1 MKLNI
6 DGLLVYMP
14 YDFIYPEQYKY
25 MHELKRGLDHKG
37 HCVLEMPSGTG
48 KTITLLSLI
57 IAYMK
62 RYPDQ
67 YNKLI
72 YCSRTVPE
80 IEKVMSE
87 MKRLISYYEKE
98 LNEKQKFIGIAMSSR
113 KNLCIH
119 PEVSQLRLGK
129 EVDSACMNL
138 TASYIREQSKQDRSI
153 KTCSYYEQYDKNG
166 REESIPY
173 GVYNLEDMK
182 LYGKAKHWCP
192 YFLARYILTHA
203 NVIVYSY
210 HYLLDPKIA
219 EIISKELPKTSII
232 VFDEAHNIDNVCIDS
247 MSITLTRKILER
259 AQANVENLKIFVQN
273 QKQKDA
279 SRLKNEYENLV
290 KGLREQAIQR
300 ETDVILT
307 NPILP
312 EHVLQENIPGNIRQA
327 EHFLIFIKRFLEYIK
342 TRMNI
347 QHVVKESPP
356 SFLKDLQVRVCIER
370 KPLRFC
376 SERLRSLLRT
386 LETRDIH
393 MYQPLMLLCNFATI
407 ISTYTKGFTLIIEPF
422 FDSKSTV
429 YNPVLH
435 FTCLDSSIA
444 IKPVFDRFQSVI
456 ITSGTLS
463 PIDMYPKILSF
474 TPAIMETFTMTL
486 TRPCILPMIVT
497 RGNDQIAITSKFE
510 LREDQSVI
518 RNYGILLIEMCTHVP
533 DGIVCFFTSYIY
545 MEHVVATWYDLG
557 IIGQIQ
563 KYKLL
568 FIETPDSVETSLA
581 LYNYQKACDNG
592 RGAVLLSVA
601 RGKVSEGVDFD
612 NHLGRCVIM
621 FGIPYVYTQS
631 RILQARLDYLRENFH
646 IRENDFLTFDAMR
659 HAAQCVGRVLRGK
672 SDYGIMIF
680 ADKRFL
686 RSDKRQKIPK
696 WIQEY
701 LTDSLAN
708 LSIEECVQIV
718 KKWLKD
724 MAQPLKQ
731 EDQLGI
737 SLLTEEDLLSN
748 EVLKSLE
755 QSSSNANSITLT
767 TTKTADLIR
776 NSGNA
781 GVYVPEKLANERPD
795 LHYGIVIDCGS
806 SGSRLYIYIWPEH
819 SGKPNEL
826 LQIKQLLDKDGVPVV
841 KKIEPGLSS
850 MAKTPMNAT
859 EYLKSLLDFA
869 ANTIPSVKH
878 ADTPLYILA
887 TAGLRFLTPDQQKQ
901 LLEDL
906 FNDIVRDYQFLIEKT
921 HIQVISGQLE
931 GIYSWIAINYVLGR
945 FQNINNTE
953 SESVTNDI
961 SKRRPTT
968 VGVLDMGGASAQI
981 AFEVSKATPV
991 IGEEIAEFSL
1001 GYDEHQEA
1009 LKYKIYVT
1017 TFLGYGAN
1025 KAFEKYID
1033 RIISIALN
1041 SSTSN
1046 SPYIRIDDADCLPRG
1061 YSTNYTRNNKTIIMT
1076 GEGDFTNCAKHLVT
1090 LLNLNTKCLKN
1101 PCSLNG
1107 VHQPQINYDSQDFYG
1122 FSEFWYTMQDVL
1134 KIGGP
1139 YARLTFLN
1147 ASTKY
1152 CNANWKDIRQWY
1164 DEKSYPNINLDR
1176 LILQCFKS
1184 AWLYA
1189 FLHDGLKFPLNYQRL
1204 RSASLVNKNDVQWTL
1219 GAILYRTRF
1228 FPLKAINRMK
1238 KIMFNHESYINSR
1251 SIFILI
1257 CTTLT
1262 VFLFILVAQKTRSFM
1277 SRRKSYHSSSNAVNY
1292 RYRLLTSSAVDEQP
1306 LP

>member
-25 MHELKRGLDHKG
+25 MHALKRGLDHKG

-67 YNKLI
+67 YNKLV

-203 NVIVYSY
+203 NAIVYSY

-259 AQANVENLKIFVQN
+259 AQANVENLKILVQN

-327 EHFLIFIKRFLEYIK
+327 EHFLIFIKRFLEYMK

-474 TPAIMETFTMTL
+474 TPAVMETFTMTL

-545 MEHVVATWYDLG
+545 MEHVVATWHDLG

-680 ADKRFL
+680 ADKRFV

-701 LTDSLAN
+701 LSDSLAN

-724 MAQPLKQ
+724 MAQPLRQ

-737 SLLTEEDLLSN
+737 SLLTEEHLLSN
-748 EVLKSLE
+748 EVLKNLE
-755 QSSSNANSITLT
+755 QSSSNVNSTTST
-767 TTKTADLIR
+767 TTKIPDTIR
-776 NSGNA
+776 NSGDA
-781 GVYVPEKLANERPD
+781 GVYVSEKLANENPD

-826 LQIKQLLDKDGVPVV
+826 LQIKQLLD
-841 KKIEPGLSS
+841 
-850 MAKTPMNAT
+850 N
-859 EYLKSLLDFA
+859 FA

-878 ADTPLYILA
+878 IDTPLYILA
-887 TAGLRFLTPDQQKQ
+887 TAGLRFLTPNQQKQ

-906 FNDIVRDYQFLIEKT
+906 FNDIERDYKFLIENT
-921 HIQVISGQLE
+921 HIQVISGQLD

-945 FQNINNTE
+945 FQNTNTE
-953 SESVTNDI
+953 SKSVTNDNSNLN

-981 AFEVSKATPV
+981 AFEVSKTTPIV
-991 IGEEIAEFSL
+991 GKEVAEFSL

-1025 KAFEKYID
+1025 KAYEKYID
-1033 RIISIALN
+1033 RIISIGLN
-1041 SSTSN
+1041 
-1046 SPYIRIDDADCLPRG
+1046 
-1061 YSTNYTRNNKTIIMT
+1061 
-1076 GEGDFTNCAKHLVT
+1076 
-1090 LLNLNTKCLKN
+1090 
-1101 PCSLNG
+1101 
-1107 VHQPQINYDSQDFYG
+1107 
-1122 FSEFWYTMQDVL
+1122 
-1134 KIGGP
+1134 
-1139 YARLTFLN
+1139 
-1147 ASTKY
+1147 
-1152 CNANWKDIRQWY
+1152 
-1164 DEKSYPNINLDR
+1164 
-1176 LILQCFKS
+1176 LQCFKS

-1189 FLHDGLKFPLNYQRL
+1189 FLHDGLKFPMNYQRL
-1204 RSASLVNKNDVQWTL
+1204 RSASLVNNNDVQWTL

-1228 FPLKAINRMK
+1228 FPLQAISRTKNT
-1238 KIMFNHESYINSR
+1238 MFNHESYINSR
-1251 SIFILI
+1251 IFIVI
-1257 CTTLT
+1257 CMTLT
-1262 VFLFILVAQKTRSFM
+1262 IFLLIFAAQKIRSFM
-1277 SRRKSYHSSSNAVNY
+1277 SRRKYYHSSSNIFNY
-1292 RYRLLTSSAVDEQP
+1292 RYQLLTLSAVDE
-1306 LP
+1306 

>member
-1 MKLNI
+1 MTILVDEIQSILN
-6 DGLLVYMP
+6 
-14 YDFIYPEQYKY
+14 
-25 MHELKRGLDHKG
+25 
-37 HCVLEMPSGTG
+37 
-48 KTITLLSLI
+48 
-57 IAYMK
+57 
-62 RYPDQ
+62 
-67 YNKLI
+67 
-72 YCSRTVPE
+72 
-80 IEKVMSE
+80 
-87 MKRLISYYEKE
+87 
-98 LNEKQKFIGIAMSSR
+98 
-113 KNLCIH
+113 CI
-119 PEVSQLRLGK
+119 
-129 EVDSACMNL
+129 
-138 TASYIREQSKQDRSI
+138 
-153 KTCSYYEQYDKNG
+153 
-166 REESIPY
+166 
-173 GVYNLEDMK
+173 
-182 LYGKAKHWCP
+182 
-192 YFLARYILTHA
+192 YFL
-203 NVIVYSY
+203 
-210 HYLLDPKIA
+210 
-219 EIISKELPKTSII
+219 
-232 VFDEAHNIDNVCIDS
+232 
-247 MSITLTRKILER
+247 
-259 AQANVENLKIFVQN
+259 
-273 QKQKDA
+273 
-279 SRLKNEYENLV
+279 
-290 KGLREQAIQR
+290 
-300 ETDVILT
+300 
-307 NPILP
+307 
-312 EHVLQENIPGNIRQA
+312 
-327 EHFLIFIKRFLEYIK
+327 
-342 TRMNI
+342 
-347 QHVVKESPP
+347 
-356 SFLKDLQVRVCIER
+356 
-370 KPLRFC
+370 
-376 SERLRSLLRT
+376 
-386 LETRDIH
+386 
-393 MYQPLMLLCNFATI
+393 
-407 ISTYTKGFTLIIEPF
+407 
-422 FDSKSTV
+422 
-429 YNPVLH
+429 
-435 FTCLDSSIA
+435 
-444 IKPVFDRFQSVI
+444 
-456 ITSGTLS
+456 GTLS

-474 TPAIMETFTMTL
+474 TPAVMETFTMTL

-545 MEHVVATWYDLG
+545 MEHVVATWHDLG

-680 ADKRFL
+680 ADKRFV

-701 LTDSLAN
+701 LSDSLAN

-724 MAQPLKQ
+724 MAQPLRQ

-737 SLLTEEDLLSN
+737 SLLTEEHLLSN
-748 EVLKSLE
+748 EVLKNLE
-755 QSSSNANSITLT
+755 QSSSNVNSTTST
-767 TTKTADLIR
+767 TTKIPDTIR
-776 NSGNA
+776 NSGDA
-781 GVYVPEKLANERPD
+781 GVYVSEKLANENPD

-826 LQIKQLLDKDGVPVV
+826 LQIKQLLD
-841 KKIEPGLSS
+841 
-850 MAKTPMNAT
+850 N
-859 EYLKSLLDFA
+859 FA

-878 ADTPLYILA
+878 IDTPLYILA
-887 TAGLRFLTPDQQKQ
+887 TAGLRFLTPNQQKQ

-906 FNDIVRDYQFLIEKT
+906 FNDIERDYEFLIEKT

-945 FQNINNTE
+945 FQNTNTE
-953 SESVTNDI
+953 SKSVTNDNSNLN

-981 AFEVSKATPV
+981 AFEVSKTTPIV
-991 IGEEIAEFSL
+991 GKEVAEFSL

-1025 KAFEKYID
+1025 KAYEKYID
-1033 RIISIALN
+1033 RIISIGLN
-1041 SSTSN
+1041 SSTSD

-1076 GEGDFTNCAKHLVT
+1076 GEGDFANCTKHLVM
-1090 LLNLNTKCLKN
+1090 LLNLNATCLNK

-1107 VHQPQINYDSQDFYG
+1107 IYQPQINYDSQDFYG
-1122 FSEFWYTMQDVL
+1122 FSEFWYTMQDIL
-1134 KIGGP
+1134 KLGGP
-1139 YARLTFLN
+1139 YTRLAFLN
-1147 ASTKY
+1147 ASTKF
-1152 CNANWKDIRQWY
+1152 CNANWNDIRQWY
-1164 DEKSYPNINLDR
+1164 DEKSHPNINLDR

-1189 FLHDGLKFPLNYQRL
+1189 FLHDGLKFPMNYQRL
-1204 RSASLVNKNDVQWTL
+1204 RSASLVNNNDVQWTL

-1228 FPLKAINRMK
+1228 FPLQAISRTKNT
-1238 KIMFNHESYINSR
+1238 MFNHESYINSR
-1251 SIFILI
+1251 IFIVI
-1257 CTTLT
+1257 CMTLT
-1262 VFLFILVAQKTRSFM
+1262 IFLLIFAAQKIRSFM
-1277 SRRKSYHSSSNAVNY
+1277 YRRKYYHSSSNIFNY
-1292 RYRLLTSSAVDEQP
+1292 RYQLLTLSAVDE
-1306 LP
+1306 

>member
-87 MKRLISYYEKE
+87 LKRLISYYEKE
-98 LNEKQKFIGIAMSSR
+98 LNEKQKFVGIAMSSR

-119 PEVSQLRLGK
+119 PDVSQLRLGK

-138 TASYIREQSKQDRSI
+138 TASYIREQAKQDRSI

-182 LYGKAKHWCP
+182 LYGKTKHWCP

-203 NVIVYSY
+203 NAIVYSY

-259 AQANVENLKIFVQN
+259 AQTNVENLKVLVQN

-312 EHVLQENIPGNIRQA
+312 EHVLQENVPGNIRQA
-327 EHFLIFIKRFLEYIK
+327 EHFLIFIKRFLEYMK

-545 MEHVVATWYDLG
+545 MEHVVATWYELG

-568 FIETPDSVETSLA
+568 FIETPDSIETSLA

-701 LTDSLAN
+701 LSDSLAN

-724 MAQPLKQ
+724 MAQPLRQ

-737 SLLTEEDLLSN
+737 SLLTEEHLLSN
-748 EVLKSLE
+748 EVLKHLE
-755 QSSSNANSITLT
+755 QSSSNVNSTTLT
-767 TTKTADLIR
+767 TTVSPDPIR
-776 NSGNA
+776 NNGDA
-781 GVYVPEKLANERPD
+781 GVYVPEKLAIENPNI
-795 LHYGIVIDCGS
+795 HYGIVIDCGS

-826 LQIKQLLDKDGVPVV
+826 LQIKQLLDKNGVPVV

-878 ADTPLYILA
+878 SDTPLYILA
-887 TAGLRFLTPDQQKQ
+887 TAGLRLLAPNQQKQ

-906 FNDIVRDYQFLIEKT
+906 FNDIVRDYKFLIENT
-921 HIQVISGQLE
+921 HIQVIPGRLE
-931 GIYSWIAINYVLGR
+931 GFYSWIAINYVLGR
-945 FQNINNTE
+945 FQNNNTK
-953 SESVTNDI
+953 SKIVTNDKSNLN
-961 SKRRPTT
+961 SKGRPTT

-981 AFEVSKATPV
+981 AFEVSNATPE
-991 IGEEIAEFSL
+991 IGGVEEFSL

-1009 LKYKIYVT
+1009 FKYKIYVR

-1033 RIISIALN
+1033 RIISIGLR
-1041 SSTSN
+1041 SSTLD
-1046 SPYIRIDDADCLPRG
+1046 SPHIRINDADCLPRG

-1076 GEGDFTNCAKHLVT
+1076 GEGDFENCAKHLVT
-1090 LLNLNTKCLKN
+1090 LLNLNATCQRK
-1101 PCSLNG
+1101 PCSLDG
-1107 VHQPQINYDSQDFYG
+1107 VYQPQINYDSQDFYG
-1122 FSEFWYTMQDVL
+1122 FSEFWYTMQDIL

-1139 YARLTFLN
+1139 YTRLSFLN
-1147 ASTKY
+1147 ASTKF
-1152 CNANWKDIRQWY
+1152 CNANWNDIQQWY
-1164 DEKSYPNINLDR
+1164 DEKSHPSINLDR

-1189 FLHDGLKFPLNYQRL
+1189 FLHDGLKFPMDYQRL
-1204 RSASLVNKNDVQWTL
+1204 RSASLVNNNDVQWTL

-1228 FPLKAINRMK
+1228 FPLKAINRMNNS
-1238 KIMFNHESYINSR
+1238 MFNHGSYTNSR
-1251 SIFILI
+1251 RIFILI
-1257 CTTLT
+1257 CITLT
-1262 VFLFILVAQKTRSFM
+1262 IFLFIFAAQKIRSFM
-1277 SRRKSYHSSSNAVNY
+1277 SRRKYYHSSSNAFNY
-1292 RYRLLTSSAVDEQP
+1292 RYQLLTSSGFDA
-1306 LP
+1306 

>member
-25 MHELKRGLDHKG
+25 MHALKRGLDHKG

-67 YNKLI
+67 YNKLV

-203 NVIVYSY
+203 NAIVYSY

-259 AQANVENLKIFVQN
+259 AQANVENLKILVQN

-327 EHFLIFIKRFLEYIK
+327 EHFLIFIKRFLEYMK

-474 TPAIMETFTMTL
+474 TPAVMETFTMTL

-545 MEHVVATWYDLG
+545 MEHVVATWHDLG

-680 ADKRFL
+680 ADKRFV

-701 LTDSLAN
+701 LSDSLAN

-724 MAQPLKQ
+724 MAQPLRQ

-737 SLLTEEDLLSN
+737 SLLTEEHLLSN
-748 EVLKSLE
+748 EVLKNLE
-755 QSSSNANSITLT
+755 QSSSNVNSTTST
-767 TTKTADLIR
+767 TTKIPDTIR
-776 NSGNA
+776 NSGDA
-781 GVYVPEKLANERPD
+781 GVYVSEKLANENPD

-826 LQIKQLLDKDGVPVV
+826 LQIKQLLDSKG
-841 KKIEPGLSS
+841 
-850 MAKTPMNAT
+850 
-859 EYLKSLLDFA
+859 
-869 ANTIPSVKH
+869 IP
-878 ADTPLYILA
+878 
-887 TAGLRFLTPDQQKQ
+887 QKQ

-906 FNDIVRDYQFLIEKT
+906 FNDIERDYKFLIENT

-945 FQNINNTE
+945 FQNTNTE
-953 SESVTNDI
+953 SKSVTNDNSNLN

-981 AFEVSKATPV
+981 AFEVSKTTPIV
-991 IGEEIAEFSL
+991 GKEVAEFSL

-1025 KAFEKYID
+1025 KAYEKYID
-1033 RIISIALN
+1033 RIISIGLN
-1041 SSTSN
+1041 
-1046 SPYIRIDDADCLPRG
+1046 
-1061 YSTNYTRNNKTIIMT
+1061 
-1076 GEGDFTNCAKHLVT
+1076 
-1090 LLNLNTKCLKN
+1090 
-1101 PCSLNG
+1101 
-1107 VHQPQINYDSQDFYG
+1107 
-1122 FSEFWYTMQDVL
+1122 
-1134 KIGGP
+1134 
-1139 YARLTFLN
+1139 
-1147 ASTKY
+1147 
-1152 CNANWKDIRQWY
+1152 
-1164 DEKSYPNINLDR
+1164 
-1176 LILQCFKS
+1176 LQCFKS

-1189 FLHDGLKFPLNYQRL
+1189 FLHDGLKFPMNYQRL
-1204 RSASLVNKNDVQWTL
+1204 RSASLVNNNDVQWTL

-1228 FPLKAINRMK
+1228 FPLQAISRTKNT
-1238 KIMFNHESYINSR
+1238 MFNHESYINSR
-1251 SIFILI
+1251 IFIVI
-1257 CTTLT
+1257 CMTLT
-1262 VFLFILVAQKTRSFM
+1262 IFLLIFAAQKIRSFM
-1277 SRRKSYHSSSNAVNY
+1277 SRRKYYHSSSNIFNY
-1292 RYRLLTSSAVDEQP
+1292 RYQLLTLSAVDE
-1306 LP
+1306 